1 MSGSWLN
8 ETALDIVA
16 GLTSNGPANLCTLST
31 GQMLAIAFLLLALVL
46 GTIAAAIAALW
57 CVLHSEWMCCYK
69 KKKRRKRRVAFD
81 DGESDKKKHRFIEDV
96 AWDGTMIAR
105 QGKTKAHIYSS
116 PCNLVVSPRL
126 ETCRATTRKVVFQEV
141 VDIHRSRT
149 PSLTS
154 ARSSFN
160 PLHRSVSLDLRRP
173 ATRIALSSISLNC
186 LQTAEVPRRGRAH
199 MFPIR

>member
-105 QGKTKAHIYSS
+105 Q
-116 PCNLVVSPRL
+116 VSPRL

-173 ATRIALSSISLNC
+173 AGQR
-186 LQTAEVPRRGRAH
+186 
-199 MFPIR
+199 